1 MSRKRTASS
10 SSDLTSKRVLTDKSI
25 VTVAIDFGTAGTGYG
40 YSFLGSDVIEAKEPG
55 GQEARKTLTNL
66 LLARDGSF
74 KSFGFEARREYAE
87 SQRKPPARSN
97 HTSRP
102 GHSRSPRTVAEG
114 VFFQNYK
121 MALQPSSNGFD
132 QVKALDG
139 SSWSLLEV
147 VSKTLRYVKDE
158 ALRECGRSMPNGM
171 DPKDVQWVLTVPAIW
186 ADGAKGFMRKAAFQ
200 AYAAPAQPP
209 TTPALR
215 IAAASAPRPS
225 LGTTYVSVC
234 TCAGA

>member
-87 SQRKPPARSN
+87 SQRKQCTIKHECGWTLTTTLHRDRGRVLPELQDGSPAWFQRI
-97 HTSRP
+97 RP
-102 GHSRSPRTVAEG
+102 GQGPRRLLVEPTGSR
-114 VFFQNYK
+114 Q
-121 MALQPSSNGFD
+121 
-132 QVKALDG
+132 
-139 SSWSLLEV
+139 
-147 VSKTLRYVKDE
+147 
-158 ALRECGRSMPNGM
+158 
-171 DPKDVQWVLTVPAIW
+171 
-186 ADGAKGFMRKAAFQ
+186 
-200 AYAAPAQPP
+200 
-209 TTPALR
+209 
-215 IAAASAPRPS
+215 
-225 LGTTYVSVC
+225 
-234 TCAGA
+234 